1 MDFNRHSKCGQGYHV
16 FHINSTIPFNF
27 DDRQSRLPPET
38 MMAKTIFRVVTCNR
52 LENRDPRVFGL
63 SKLAFKHT
71 SLFFISPTYFCKTTL
86 DVK

>member
-1 MDFNRHSKCGQGYHV
+1 MDCNRHSKCGQGYHV
-16 FHINSTIPFNF
+16 FHINGTIPFNY

-38 MMAKTIFRVVTCNR
+38 MMAKTIFRVVTSNR

-63 SKLAFKHT
+63 SKLALKHT
-71 SLFFISPTYFCKTTL
+71 FLFFISLIYFCKTPF